1 MLDAIEI
8 AVFHL
13 TVFGGCYAAGGA
25 IADLLDRLGIWPME
39 EKETPQTCRSQTPLE
54 ASNAGR

>member
-1 MLDAIEI
+1 MIDVIEL

-25 IADLLDRLGIWPME
+25 ISEILDRLGIWPVE
-39 EKETPQTCRSQTPLE
+39 EEHTVSP
-54 ASNAGR
+54 

>member
-1 MLDAIEI
+1 MIDVIEL
-8 AVFHL
+8 AVFYL

-25 IADLLDRLGIWPME
+25 ISDLLDRAGVWPL